1 MTTLES
7 MIAVAGE
14 APLADSLDFSLP
26 PASTS
31 VVDRRQHVRAYPTS
45 ASTLTPTTTRTVR
58 IRLGGDEFINPNSV
72 RLQYTIVNNHAT
84 LPLNPTCGPWGM
96 WGQVYER
103 SGGVEISNIPN
114 YGRFHWNHLSMEEQ
128 FGEAGLCGM
137 GGSWGNGSQNN
148 PELGVILG
156 RSSYTV
162 MHRLHTTLL
171 TTSKLLP
178 TRYMPLEY
186 ELSLNSTVS
195 DWLVTTTGF
204 STDFSVQNI
213 QLIYDAYILDESV
226 LESFYNSLLSNRVLS
241 IPCMV
246 VYQIPQSIPA
256 GSTSFSFSAVRA
268 FSRLSHVWLTFRG
281 TGPKSSQFLC
291 PTDID
296 DANAGSDPALSDQA
310 PTARLSIGPK
320 FYPDPAPAS
329 TIPELFYMFQK
340 AIPGVPNIN
349 RGDYLNNSP
358 SMSAKRHQT
367 RRAPYRP
374 GAEICSGST
383 SRISL
388 QIWPR
393 SAGLHCGPSA

>member
-84 LPLNPTCGPWGM
+84 LPLNPTSGPWGM

-114 YGRFHWNHLSMEEQ
+114 YGRFHQQFGWNHLSMEEQ

-156 RSSYTV
+156 RASYTV

-195 DWLVTTTGF
+195 DWLVTTGSF
-204 STDFSVQNI
+204 SSDFSVQNI

-226 LESFYNSLLSNRVLS
+226 LESFYKSLLSNRVLS
-241 IPCMV
+241 IPCIDRLPDSTEHPGRKHKLQLLRGAGLLATQPRMAHL
-246 VYQIPQSIPA
+246 QGHWPQVFP
-256 GSTSFSFSAVRA
+256 VLMPHRH
-268 FSRLSHVWLTFRG
+268 RRCKLRFRSG
-281 TGPKSSQFLC
+281 AQ
-291 PTDID
+291 
-296 DANAGSDPALSDQA
+296 
-310 PTARLSIGPK
+310 
-320 FYPDPAPAS
+320 
-329 TIPELFYMFQK
+329 
-340 AIPGVPNIN
+340 
-349 RGDYLNNSP
+349 
-358 SMSAKRHQT
+358 
-367 RRAPYRP
+367 RP
-374 GAEICSGST
+374 GTDCPPQHWPEV
-383 SRISL
+383 L
-388 QIWPR
+388 PR
-393 SAGLHCGPSA
+393 SRTGEHHPRALLHVPEGNSRCAEYQQGRLP